1 MYTTVQKFGV
11 SKILNVFI
19 HQGSPA
25 LASIRDFFQKYI
37 KNILKTSNQKKKFAN
52 LNFWTVVHVMLIV

>member
-1 MYTTVQKFGV
+1 MYTTVKKFGV

-37 KNILKTSNQKKKFAN
+37 KNILKTPKKQTKN
-52 LNFWTVVHVMLIV
+52 CDP